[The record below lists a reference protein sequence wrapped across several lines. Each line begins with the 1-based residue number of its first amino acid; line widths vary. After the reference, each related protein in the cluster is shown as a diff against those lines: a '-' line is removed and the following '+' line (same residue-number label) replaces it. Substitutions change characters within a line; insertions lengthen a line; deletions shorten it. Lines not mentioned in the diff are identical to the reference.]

1 MAALEPE
8 ATTSLEPEEEPTEV
22 PESEATRQRQIQI
35 LRVKQAWRATRQSTT
50 RTSCYPCT
58 QEFRLIRRF
67 VITQASNKQRIID
80 DAAADAWGAIHIE
93 RGSMARQPPLPLAQY
108 HRWQQHSLTDTFAS
122 HFPEEVFE
130 RFSFPYNE
138 DLVNLPAFNRYA
150 AWVEG
155 RGTPPGCPSP
165 PSYVSKIAART
176 AR

>member
-80 DAAADAWGAIHIE
+80 DAGADAY
-93 RGSMARQPPLPLAQY
+93 AQ
-108 HRWQQHSLTDTFAS
+108 
-122 HFPEEVFE
+122 
-130 RFSFPYNE
+130 
-138 DLVNLPAFNRYA
+138 
-150 AWVEG
+150 G
-155 RGTPPGCPSP
+155 
-165 PSYVSKIAART
+165 VSKEATFIALAHKFKLNRPAAATTIFVQQLT
-176 AR
+176 ADGTRHNRSHIRASGKQQTCTGHATEEACQPMGLRQSRKWCAKLGRKQLANRWG